1 MHFRFLSRLVLLAS
15 FAVSASQAQT
25 FAPRSEREEKEAA
38 EMAAERAATT
48 AANTLSAEEIAGGW
62 RLLFDGK
69 SVPGWRGLKNREFLK
84 AGWKIENGA
93 LTLAKEI
100 KQMGE
105 ITGGDLITAEQFG
118 DFEFSFQWK
127 LGVSSNSGIM
137 YFARGGIGGARVSG
151 CEYQII
157 DDVHHPDGLKGGPL
171 KRTGALYGV
180 LPPDEQKKV
189 LHDPGK
195 WNAGKIRVQGAHI
208 EHWLNGQ
215 KVLEYD
221 LASRELQTAMKSAVI
236 KLPPGY
242 GMYKFKTAL
251 VILDDG
257 DEISLRGL
265 KVRAITAN
273 SVAAPT
279 AAAPAAVAR

>member
-1 MHFRFLSRLVLLAS
+1 M
-15 FAVSASQAQT
+15 AVMAQAQT
-25 FAPRSEREEKEAA
+25 FFPKNEREQKEAEDLEA
-38 EMAAERAATT
+38 EIAATKAANALTPEET
-48 AANTLSAEEIAGGW
+48 AAGW

-69 SVPGWRGLKNREFLK
+69 AVPGWRGLKHREFLK

-93 LTLAKEI
+93 LTLTKEI
-100 KQMGE
+100 NQMGE
-105 ITGGDLITAEQFG
+105 VTGGDLITAENFG
-118 DFEFSFQWK
+118 DFEFAFQWK
-127 LGVSSNSGIM
+127 LGVSTNSGIM

-151 CEYQII
+151 CEYQLI
-157 DDVHHPDGLKGGPL
+157 DDVHHPDGLKGGPI

-180 LPPDEQKKV
+180 LPPDESKKV

-195 WNAGKIRVQGAHI
+195 WNAGMIRVQGAHV

-221 LASRELQTAMKSAVI
+221 LASRPLQEAVKQAVI

-265 KVRAITAN
+265 KVR
-273 SVAAPT
+273 PL
-279 AAAPAAVAR
+279 PPVAR